1 MANTIPSF
9 NSDDIRRNIRKNK
22 MKSIKRKEHKGL
34 RTKDAKN

>member
-9 NSDDIRRNIRKNK
+9 NMNDIYRNMRKNK
-22 MKSIKRKEHKGL
+22 MKSINRKEHKGL